1 MRFTAGPTKAD
12 AELVIDPDAVLA
24 RSAAGELFQPVA
36 GRNAK
41 VVEADCSIELP
52 EFSEGHALNV
62 GSDFPCRK
70 AMKKPLG
77 VLVSE
82 ASDHRLI
89 ITQRVINIQP
99 I

>member
-1 MRFTAGPTKAD
+1 
-12 AELVIDPDAVLA
+12 
-24 RSAAGELFQPVA
+24 
-36 GRNAK
+36 
-41 VVEADCSIELP
+41 
-52 EFSEGHALNV
+52 
-62 GSDFPCRK
+62 
-70 AMKKPLG
+70 MKKPLG